1 MNQEIALNQSKT
13 PVPLPNG
20 LPLPESMPIELAL
33 GAFREALDAWASTI
47 TVKENAKIA
56 RAQIRAQAETQRALI
71 EAQIKNMELATRRGM
86 AADQEIHEQR
96 MELIRY
102 VGKLLVDNA
111 QTLTPEIISAANM
124 LLVQLREI
132 K

>member
-1 MNQEIALNQSKT
+1 MKQEIALKQSGT

-71 EAQIKNMELATRRGM
+71 EAQIKNMELATRWGM

-111 QTLTPEIISAANM
+111 QTLTPEIISSANM
-124 LLVQLREI
+124 LLTHLREVR
-132 K
+132 

>member
-1 MNQEIALNQSKT
+1 MNQEIALKQLET

-20 LPLPESMPIELAL
+20 LPLPQTLPINLAL
-33 GAFREALDAWASTI
+33 GAFREALDAWTSTTAI
-47 TVKENAKIA
+47 KESAKTA
-56 RAQIRAQAETQRALI
+56 RAQIRAQVEV
-71 EAQIKNMELATRRGM
+71 QIKNMELATRRGM
-86 AADQEIHEQR
+86 AADQAIHEQR
-96 MELIRY
+96 MELINI

-124 LLVQLREI
+124 LLVQLKEI

>member
-1 MNQEIALNQSKT
+1 MKQEIALKQLET

-20 LPLPESMPIELAL
+20 LPLPQTLPIDLAL
-33 GAFREALDAWASTI
+33 GAFREALDAWTSTTAI
-47 TVKENAKIA
+47 KESAKT
-56 RAQIRAQAETQRALI
+56 AQIRAQMEV
-71 EAQIKNMELATRRGM
+71 QIKNMELATRRGM
-86 AADQEIHEQR
+86 AADQAIHEQR

-111 QTLTPEIISAANM
+111 QTLTPEIISSANM

>member
-1 MNQEIALNQSKT
+1 MKQEIALKQLET
-13 PVPLPNG
+13 PVPLPND

-56 RAQIRAQAETQRALI
+56 RAQIRAQAEAQRALI

-86 AADQEIHEQR
+86 AADQAIHEQR

-111 QTLTPEIISAANM
+111 QTLTPEIISSANM
-124 LLVQLREI
+124 LLTHLREVR
-132 K
+132 

>member
-1 MNQEIALNQSKT
+1 MNQEIALKQSGT

-86 AADQEIHEQR
+86 AADQAIHEQR

-111 QTLTPEIISAANM
+111 QTLTPEIISSANM

>member
-1 MNQEIALNQSKT
+1 MNQEIALKQSEM

-20 LPLPESMPIELAL
+20 LPLPESMPIDLAL
-33 GAFREALDAWASTI
+33 GAFREALDAWTSTTAI
-47 TVKENAKIA
+47 KESAKTD
-56 RAQIRAQAETQRALI
+56 RAQIRAQVEV
-71 EAQIKNMELATRRGM
+71 QIKNMELATRRGM
-86 AADQEIHEQR
+86 AADQAIHEQR
-96 MELIRY
+96 MELINI

>member
-1 MNQEIALNQSKT
+1 MNHEIALKQSET

-20 LPLPESMPIELAL
+20 LPLPETAPVDLAL
-33 GAFREALDAWASTI
+33 GALREALDTWVSTTAI
-47 TVKENAKIA
+47 KESAKTA
-56 RAQIRAQAETQRALI
+56 RAQIRAQVEV
-71 EAQIKNMELATRRGM
+71 QIKNMELATRRGM
-86 AADQEIHEQR
+86 AADQAIHEQR
-96 MELIRY
+96 MELINI

>member
-20 LPLPESMPIELAL
+20 LPLPQTVPIELAL

-96 MELIRY
+96 MELICY

-111 QTLTPEIISAANM
+111 QTLTPEIISSANM
-124 LLVQLREI
+124 LLTYLREVR
-132 K
+132 

>member
-20 LPLPESMPIELAL
+20 LPLPHTLPIDLAL
-33 GAFREALDAWASTI
+33 GAFREALDAWTTAI
-47 TVKENAKIA
+47 KESAKTA
-56 RAQIRAQAETQRALI
+56 RAQIRAQMEV
-71 EAQIKNMELATRRGM
+71 QIKNMELATRRGM
-86 AADQEIHEQR
+86 AADQAIHEQR
-96 MELIRY
+96 MELINI

-111 QTLTPEIISAANM
+111 QTLTPEIISSANM

>member
-20 LPLPESMPIELAL
+20 LPLPQTLPIDLAL

-111 QTLTPEIISAANM
+111 QTLTPEIISSANM
-124 LLVQLREI
+124 LLTHLREVR
-132 K
+132 

>member
-1 MNQEIALNQSKT
+1 MKQEIALKQLET
-13 PVPLPNG
+13 PVPLPND

-56 RAQIRAQAETQRALI
+56 RAQIRAQAEAQQALI

-86 AADQEIHEQR
+86 AADQAIHEQR

-111 QTLTPEIISAANM
+111 QTLTPEIISSANM
-124 LLVQLREI
+124 LLTHLREVR
-132 K
+132 

>member
-1 MNQEIALNQSKT
+1 MSQEIALKKSET

-33 GAFREALDAWASTI
+33 GAFREVLDAWASTI

-86 AADQEIHEQR
+86 AADQAIHEQR

-111 QTLTPEIISAANM
+111 QTLTPEIISSANM
-124 LLVQLREI
+124 LLTHLREVR
-132 K
+132 

>member
-1 MNQEIALNQSKT
+1 MNQEIALKQLET
-13 PVPLPNG
+13 PAPLPNG
-20 LPLPESMPIELAL
+20 LPLPHTLPIDLAL
-33 GAFREALDAWASTI
+33 GAFREALDTWTSTTAI
-47 TVKENAKIA
+47 KESAKTA
-56 RAQIRAQAETQRALI
+56 RAQIRAQMEV
-71 EAQIKNMELATRRGM
+71 QIKNMELATRRGM
-86 AADQEIHEQR
+86 AADQAIHEQR

-111 QTLTPEIISAANM
+111 QTLTPEIISSANM

>member
-111 QTLTPEIISAANM
+111 QTLTPEIISSANM
-124 LLVQLREI
+124 LLTHLREVR
-132 K
+132 

>member
-1 MNQEIALNQSKT
+1 MNQEIALKQSEM

-20 LPLPESMPIELAL
+20 LPLLESMPIDLAL
-33 GAFREALDAWASTI
+33 GAFREALDAWTSTTAI
-47 TVKENAKIA
+47 KESAKTA
-56 RAQIRAQAETQRALI
+56 RAQIRAQVEV
-71 EAQIKNMELATRRGM
+71 QIKNMELATRRGM
-86 AADQEIHEQR
+86 AADQAIHEQR
-96 MELIRY
+96 MELINI

>member
-13 PVPLPNG
+13 PAPLPNG
-20 LPLPESMPIELAL
+20 LPLPQTLPIDLAL
-33 GAFREALDAWASTI
+33 GAFREALDAWTSTTAI
-47 TVKENAKIA
+47 KESAKTA
-56 RAQIRAQAETQRALI
+56 RAQIRAQMEV
-71 EAQIKNMELATRRGM
+71 QIKNMELATRRGM
-86 AADQEIHEQR
+86 AADQAIHEQR
-96 MELIRY
+96 MELINI

-111 QTLTPEIISAANM
+111 QTLTPEIISSANM